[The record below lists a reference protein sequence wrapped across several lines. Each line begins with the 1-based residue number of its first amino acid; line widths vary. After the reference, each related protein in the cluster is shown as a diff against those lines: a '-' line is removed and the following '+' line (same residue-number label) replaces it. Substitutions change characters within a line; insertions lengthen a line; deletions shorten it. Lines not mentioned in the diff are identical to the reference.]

1 MPESARLVFL
11 PHLEDMEMSCSVG
24 RLGPEGALLGAM
36 MIAIMP
42 LPGHAQSQ
50 SNQLDQVQRQSD
62 PSGEVQSQGE
72 QHGQAQGESNQDE
85 STSRGVRIIDAPTL
99 SPSGGSPSPVLK
111 SPGPEIPSPTL
122 LAPAASPALVPA
134 LAPPVAATQPVP
146 VLTPQVLGATPPAPA
161 LLSPAPEL
169 RPIRPAPALV
179 APAADRPNVGALPA
193 APTLVAPAVPYGTP
207 ANPPPAIN
215 NFADLPKQPDAG
227 VATPADIGAL
237 SAGLKIP
244 NLAGLSMQILPGP
257 DIAVGSQVS
266 FQVSSK
272 KPGYLIIVDVEA
284 TGKLVQIYPNPM
296 SLIVPGG
303 VRENANYLRPG
314 KPLRIPDPGNLYA
327 GFDFVASPP
336 TGTAMVVAILGD
348 RPVQLVDLPD
358 VPASL
363 AGSASAVEYLT
374 KFANGLR
381 IPDSNGSG
389 RLAEAHWSFDAKFY
403 AIR

>member
-1 MPESARLVFL
+1 MPESARLVSL
-11 PHLEDMEMSCSVG
+11 PHLEGLEMSCSAG
-24 RLGPEGALLGAM
+24 RLGALLGAM
-36 MIAIMP
+36 IIAIML

-62 PSGEVQSQGE
+62 PSGEVKSQEE
-72 QHGQAQGESNQDE
+72 QHGQAQGEGNQDE

-99 SPSGGSPSPVLK
+99 SPGGGSPSPVLK
-111 SPGPEIPSPTL
+111 APGPEIPSPTL

-134 LAPPVAATQPVP
+134 LAPPVAATPVP
-146 VLTPQVLGATPPAPA
+146 VPAPQILGATPPAPA

-169 RPIRPAPALV
+169 RPIQPAPAPV
-179 APAADRPNVGALPA
+179 PPAAVRPNTAVGALPA
-193 APTLVAPAVPYGTP
+193 PPTLVAPSVPDGTP
-207 ANPPPAIN
+207 ANPPAAIN
-215 NFADLPKQPDAG
+215 NFADLPKQPDTG
-227 VATPADIGAL
+227 VATPAVIGAL

-244 NLAGLSMQILPGP
+244 NSAGLSMQILPGP

-266 FQVSSK
+266 FQISSK

-296 SLIVPGG
+296 SLMLPGG

-314 KPLRIPDPGNLYA
+314 KPRRIPEPGNPFA

-348 RPVQLVDLPD
+348 RPVQLLDLPD

-374 KFANGLR
+374 KLANGLR

-389 RLAEAHWSFDAKFY
+389 RLEEAHWSFDAKFY